1 MEKLLNMKKRTGS
14 ERGSYTLEACI
25 SLMAMVIAVAFV
37 YSQVKVV
44 ICESI
49 MQHAVDNMALEMSS
63 YIYILDKLGVVAH
76 HSEDEIKNVVDA
88 GEQGAEAVKHG
99 KAAIADVE
107 DMAAALDNV
116 PDLLSLLEKKDE
128 ISASGKDAVEEGKSM
143 VESIKKMISLI
154 KSDNFMNELKRGGFI
169 AAESGLTLLIDGAAS
184 EYYDWKL
191 DSYLPTD
198 RDKFC
203 KEYLVDPN
211 SISFKNSK
219 LMPGMENNTILVV
232 VEYKTNSPFAMFP
245 IKRQVV
251 KQAFTAVWLADP
263 GNG

>member
-1 MEKLLNMKKRTGS
+1 MKKLLNVTKN

-63 YIYILDKLGVVAH
+63 YVYILDKLGVVAH
-76 HSEDEIKNVVDA
+76 HDEEEVKLLNEA
-88 GEQGAEAVKHG
+88 GQHASEAVGHG
-99 KAAIADVE
+99 KDLINDVG
-107 DMAAALDNV
+107 DMGKTLENI
-116 PDLLSLLEKKDE
+116 PDLLSLLEKKDD
-128 ISASGKDAVEEGKSM
+128 ITASGQKAVDDGKSM
-143 VESIKKMISLI
+143 VDSIKHMIELI
-154 KSDNFMNELKRGGFI
+154 KSDGFLEQLKNGGGILVEGAATNVLNNI
-169 AAESGLTLLIDGAAS
+169 AAE
-184 EYYDWKL
+184 YFDWKL
-191 DSYLPTD
+191 DSYLPSD
-198 RDKFC
+198 RKTFC
-203 KEYLVDPN
+203 KEYCVDET

-219 LMPGMENNTILVV
+219 LLPGMSNNTILVV

-251 KQAFTAVWLADP
+251 KQAFTAAWLADP